1 MNHSRRKWKT
11 RDICSKIEEVYQNA
25 TISSR
30 NYSYASHGCWFRL
43 LKIAKIQTSPTGG
56 NNMFSDKLK
65 NLRKQAK
72 MSQEQLAEKLNV
84 SRQAVTKWETNAGTP
99 DIVNLSAIANL
110 FHLSLDELL
119 DNEYRESQRDY
130 MFESITEYDID
141 YKKNFDISL
150 ISSKKTVI
158 IGYEGEK
165 IKVRLAADQI
175 PDIQKSFKV
184 KVDDVKQTIDINVE
198 HHNGMSATEA
208 KEKLVIFIYLP
219 LQYVMNVEISNYTE
233 QLEII
238 NFNAESLE
246 YSGKVKQVLI
256 NTVQSHL
263 EFNTNEDTE
272 IICEQFTG
280 LLDMNQI
287 SATSK
292 LLLPFNYPFI
302 TVKKGIANT
311 IHYKQNGIPT
321 EDFSLKCAAKSCENV
336 IELNGMKS
344 ELTIEFYGE

>member
-1 MNHSRRKWKT
+1 MKT

-30 NYSYASHGCWFRL
+30 NDSYASHDCWFRL
-43 LKIAKIQTSPTGG
+43 LKIAKIQTSPKGG

-130 MFESITEYDID
+130 MFESITEYDI
-141 YKKNFDISL
+141 
-150 ISSKKTVI
+150 
-158 IGYEGEK
+158 
-165 IKVRLAADQI
+165 
-175 PDIQKSFKV
+175 
-184 KVDDVKQTIDINVE
+184 
-198 HHNGMSATEA
+198 EA

-219 LQYVMNVEISNYTE
+219 LQYVMNVEISNHTE

-256 NTVQSHL
+256 NTVNTHL
-263 EFNTNEDTE
+263 ELNTNEDTE

-280 LLDMNQI
+280 HLDMNQI

-292 LLLPFNYPFI
+292 IKLPVDYQFA

-311 IHYKQNGIPT
+311 IRYKQNGIPT
-321 EDFSLKCAAKSCENV
+321 EDFSLKGAATKSCENV